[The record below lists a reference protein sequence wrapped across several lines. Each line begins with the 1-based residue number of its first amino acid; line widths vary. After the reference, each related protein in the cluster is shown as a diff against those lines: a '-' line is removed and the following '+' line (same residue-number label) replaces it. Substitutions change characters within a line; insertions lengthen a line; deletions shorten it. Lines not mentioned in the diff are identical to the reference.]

1 MDLLKSENDKN
12 VTMEFHEA
20 CKTGDIKKVKFLL
33 SKKEKINVNQ
43 LDEEDTLSNFVRKRN
58 ADIVKT
64 LLSLGVNVNEQGFGG
79 ITPLHWACA
88 RADNLTVAKILIQN
102 GANIDA
108 IVTGLKQSP
117 LYFASEYG
125 NVGAVK
131 LLLENGCK
139 TGVRNRKGM
148 TALEISMQ
156 KDFVDILKMFAF
168 HDKDV

>member
-1 MDLLKSENDKN
+1 MI
-12 VTMEFHEA
+12 
-20 CKTGDIKKVKFLL
+20 GDIKKVRFLL
-33 SKKEKINVNQ
+33 SKKEKIYVNR
-43 LDEEDTLSNFVRKRN
+43 LDEEDTLSEVVKRRN
-58 ADIVKT
+58 ADIVKI
-64 LLSLGVNVNEQGFGG
+64 LLSLGVNVNEQGLDSF
-79 ITPLHWACA
+79 TPLHWACA

-139 TGVRNRKGM
+139 TGVRNYKGM
-148 TALEISMQ
+148 TALEIAMQ
-156 KDFVDILKMFAF
+156 KDFVDILKLFAF
-168 HDKDV
+168 HEKIV